1 MPPALAVAIGF
12 AHTAGRTN
20 GRLDYRQT
28 AFAILAKRFAVTDKL
43 AAISAALREENADNE
58 AFEIILFHRCSPK
71 AYI

>member
-1 MPPALAVAIGF
+1 MPSALAVAIGF
-12 AHTAGRTN
+12 AHTTGRTN

>member
-20 GRLDYRQT
+20 GRFDYRQAVFT
-28 AFAILAKRFAVTDKL
+28 FLAKRFTVTDKL
-43 AAISAALREENADNE
+43 AAISATLRKENADNE